1 MNRKITIAIAG
12 LGSRGKDAYA
22 PAIARMS
29 DRAEIVAVADIDFA
43 KVQKA
48 AQIYHVPE
56 ERCFNSAESLLAENR
71 LADVLVLATQDRQHV
86 QQAIPA
92 LEKGYDLLLEKP
104 ISPNIEEC
112 KQLLEVSKRT
122 GRKVVVCHVLRY
134 TPFFEKAKQ
143 ILDSGVIGDIV
154 SIMAIENVGYWHQ
167 AHSFVRGNWS
177 NSSTTSP
184 MILQKCCHDMDLYMA
199 GMFQKRSWETCI
211 IRTCRTPQSAGRSL
225 PCSFAS
231 SVLLYRNLL
240 PQNRWL
246 LRPIMYGSIFMRRN
260 GKPSCPLLI
269 F

>member
-104 ISPNIEEC
+104 ISPN
-112 KQLLEVSKRT
+112 
-122 GRKVVVCHVLRY
+122 
-134 TPFFEKAKQ
+134 
-143 ILDSGVIGDIV
+143 
-154 SIMAIENVGYWHQ
+154 
-167 AHSFVRGNWS
+167 
-177 NSSTTSP
+177 
-184 MILQKCCHDMDLYMA
+184 MA